1 MEHKTIRVEEQT
13 HYKVKIEAAKAGM
26 QIKHFVDK
34 LIDDYIASEK
44 QETEK

>member
-26 QIKHFVDK
+26 QIKQFVDK

-44 QETEK
+44 QTTEK